1 MRVRPLLDRGSL
13 AEPCLPPL
21 EDPPL
26 PQYGPIPSGRQ
37 AGDVLPHGRGT
48 LASLGR
54 AGRGVAGGAYGGGRL
69 SRPKKMLPL
78 LGQEPREPEVQKQP
92 EAALGEADGCVDD
105 CCSGAEETLEA
116 PAETP
121 RTRQPASISE
131 TPEGGASLGPVERT
145 VVRVEGMDCA
155 SCAAT
160 VEKRVGQLPGV
171 YRAVV
176 NFAAGRLDAEHEPGL
191 ALEEI
196 EKAVRDAGYE
206 VQRAQEVE
214 RPPFWRTPRAISV
227 SASAL
232 LFAFGLALGLAGG
245 PEVASVGA
253 YLAAIVV
260 GGVPI
265 FRAALAGLRARHM
278 DMNVLMSA
286 ATIGAVGI
294 GEWAEAASVVV
305 LFAAGNALQVYA
317 IDRTR
322 GAVRTLARL
331 APDEVL
337 VRRGGYENLVG
348 AGEVAVGET
357 VIVRPGERLALDGE
371 VVEGRTT
378 VDESPVT
385 GESTPVEKGP
395 GDAVYSGS
403 LNGGGGVVVR
413 VLREASDSTLQRIA
427 RLVEEAQA
435 TKAPAEQ
442 FVDRFS
448 RLYTPI
454 VVAAAIV
461 LAVVPPLLGGEFGTW
476 FYRALALLII
486 ACPCALVISTPV
498 TVVSGIGAASR
509 RGILVKGGAALEAAG
524 RLKALAFDKTGTL
537 TEGRPVVS
545 RVVALDGHDEAGAV
559 RLAAALERRSEHP
572 LAHAI
577 LATAERYGASGIPP
591 VINFRSVAGRGAE
604 GEVEGRRYAIGSPRL
619 FAEVGISLDGAKAVL
634 EEAEREGETP
644 VVLGDK
650 NGPIAV
656 FGLADATRSEAR
668 ATLESLRSVGVN
680 ELVMLTGDAEGP
692 ARRTAEI
699 LGVGYRAQLLPE
711 QKVERVRE
719 LVAEYGSVG
728 MVGDGVNDAP
738 ALAASSVGFA
748 MGAAGT
754 DVALETA
761 DVALMQD
768 DLPKLAEAVRLS
780 RSAERIIKQNVVVSL
795 LIKGLF
801 VLLAPFGLVALWLAV
816 LADMGTSIAVTL
828 NGLRLFRRGRA

>member
-1 MRVRPLLDRGSL
+1 MR
-13 AEPCLPPL
+13 
-21 EDPPL
+21 
-26 PQYGPIPSGRQ
+26 
-37 AGDVLPHGRGT
+37 
-48 LASLGR
+48 
-54 AGRGVAGGAYGGGRL
+54 
-69 SRPKKMLPL
+69 RPKKMLPVM
-78 LGQEPREPEVQKQP
+78 GQAPPGSEASQGASP
-92 EAALGEADGCVDD
+92 EATDACCGSGEDS
-105 CCSGAEETLEA
+105 CCEGEGNLAAATPKTREA
-116 PAETP
+116 NP
-121 RTRQPASISE
+121 Q
-131 TPEGGASLGPVERT
+131 TPEGGVVLDGLERT

-160 VEKRVGQLPGV
+160 VEKRVSQLPGV
-171 YRAVV
+171 RRAVV
-176 NFAAGRLDAEHEPGL
+176 NFAAGRLDAEHDLGL
-191 ALEEI
+191 AQEEI
-196 EKAVRDAGYE
+196 AKAVRDAGYGVSKTE
-206 VQRAQEVE
+206 EAQKT
-214 RPPFWRTPRAISV
+214 PFWRTRRALSV
-227 SASAL
+227 FASAL
-232 LFAFGLALGLAGG
+232 LFALGLALGLAGA
-245 PEVASVGA
+245 PEVARVGA

-260 GGVPI
+260 GGLPI
-265 FRAALAGLRARHM
+265 FRAALAGVRARHL

-286 ATIGAVGI
+286 ATIGGAAI

-322 GAVRTLARL
+322 GAVRALAGL
-331 APDEVL
+331 APGEVL
-337 VRRGGYENLVG
+337 VQRDGAERLVG
-348 AGEVAVGET
+348 ADEVAVGET
-357 VIVRPGERLALDGE
+357 LVVRPGERLAVDGE
-371 VVEGRTT
+371 VIEGRTT

-403 LNGGGGVVVR
+403 LNGGGGLLVR
-413 VLREASDSTLQRIA
+413 ALREASDSTLQRIA

-448 RLYTPI
+448 RVYTPV
-454 VVAAAIV
+454 VVAVAVV
-461 LAVVPPLLGGEFGTW
+461 LAVVPPLLGASFGEW

-537 TEGRPVVS
+537 TEGRPVL
-545 RVVALDGHDEAGAV
+545 RRAVALDGCGEEEALG
-559 RLAAALERRSEHP
+559 LAAALERRSEHP
-572 LAHAI
+572 LAYAI
-577 LATAERYGASGIPP
+577 LAAADGRNLPRVE
-591 VINFRSVAGRGAE
+591 NFRTIAGRGAE
-604 GEVEGRRYAIGSPRL
+604 GEVGGQRYLVGSPRL
-619 FAEVGISLDGAKAVL
+619 FDERGISLDPARQTLAEV
-634 EEAEREGETP
+634 EREGETP
-644 VVLGDK
+644 VILGDEA
-650 NGPIAV
+650 GPLAV
-656 FGLADATRSEAR
+656 FGLADSPRPDARVTLEALR
-668 ATLESLRSVGVN
+668 ATGVE
-680 ELVMLTGDAEGP
+680 ELVMLTGDAEAP
-692 ARRTAEI
+692 ARRIAEE
-699 LGVGYRAQLLPE
+699 LGVGYRARLLPE
-711 QKVERVRE
+711 QKVEVVRG
-719 LVAEYGSVG
+719 LVSKHGDVG

-780 RSAERIIKQNVVVSL
+780 RAAEGIIKQNVFVSI

-801 VLLAPFGLVALWLAV
+801 VLMAPFGLVTLWMAV

-828 NGLRLFRRGRA
+828 NGLRLFDKKRA

>member
-1 MRVRPLLDRGSL
+1 M
-13 AEPCLPPL
+13 
-21 EDPPL
+21 
-26 PQYGPIPSGRQ
+26 
-37 AGDVLPHGRGT
+37 
-48 LASLGR
+48 
-54 AGRGVAGGAYGGGRL
+54 
-69 SRPKKMLPL
+69 SRPKKMLPVV
-78 LGQEPREPEVQKQP
+78 GQAPPGSAASQEAPTEEPDACCGPGEDCCE
-92 EAALGEADGCVDD
+92 GEA
-105 CCSGAEETLEA
+105 SLAAATPKTREA
-116 PAETP
+116 NP
-121 RTRQPASISE
+121 E
-131 TPEGGASLGPVERT
+131 TPEGVPLDGLERT

-160 VEKRVGQLPGV
+160 VERRVGQLPGMH
-171 YRAVV
+171 RAVV
-176 NFAAGRLDAEHEPGL
+176 NFAAGRLDAQHDPDL
-191 ALEEI
+191 SLEQI
-196 EKAVRDAGYE
+196 EKAVRDAGYGVE
-206 VQRAQEVE
+206 SAQEAE
-214 RPPFWRTPRAISV
+214 RSPFWRTPRAVSV
-227 SASAL
+227 FASAL
-232 LFAFGLALGLAGG
+232 LFVTGLGLGLAGA
-245 PEVASVGA
+245 PEVARVAA
-253 YLAAIVV
+253 YLAAIAV

-265 FRAALAGLRARHM
+265 FRAALAGLRANHM
-278 DMNVLMSA
+278 DMNVLMTA
-286 ATIGAVGI
+286 ATVGAVAI

-322 GAVRTLARL
+322 GAVRALARL
-331 APDEVL
+331 APDEVI
-337 VRRGGYENLVG
+337 VRRGGSATLVP

-357 VIVRPGERLALDGE
+357 VVVRPGERLALDAEVAEGE
-371 VVEGRTT
+371 TT
-378 VDESPVT
+378 VDETPVT

-395 GDAVYSGS
+395 GDSVYSGS
-403 LNGGGGVVVR
+403 LNGGGGILVR
-413 VLREASDSTLQRIA
+413 VLREVSDSTLQRIA

-545 RVVALDGHDEAGAV
+545 RVVALGGRDETGVLA
-559 RLAAALERRSEHP
+559 LAAALERRSEHP

-577 LATAERYGASGIPP
+577 LSAVGGAGLPQVSD
-591 VINFRSVAGRGAE
+591 FRSVAGRGAE
-604 GEVEGRRYAIGSPRL
+604 GVVNGDRYLIGSPRL
-619 FAEVGISLDGAKAVL
+619 FAERQIALDGATRALEAVG
-634 EEAEREGETP
+634 AAGETP
-644 VVLGDK
+644 VVLG
-650 NGPIAV
+650 NEEAILAV
-656 FGLADATRSEAR
+656 FGIADAVRPDAR
-668 ATLESLRSVGVN
+668 ATLESLRGAGVGK
-680 ELVMLTGDAEGP
+680 LVMLTGDAEAP
-692 ARRTAEI
+692 ARRIADE
-699 LGVGYRAQLLPE
+699 LGVDYRARLLPE
-711 QKVERVRE
+711 QKVEAVRE
-719 LVAEYGSVG
+719 LVSEHGDAG

-780 RSAERIIKQNVVVSL
+780 RAAERIIKQNVAVSI

-801 VLLAPFGLVALWLAV
+801 LLLAPFGLVALWLAV

-828 NGLRLFRRGRA
+828 NGLRLFRAKGDSRGRA

>member
-1 MRVRPLLDRGSL
+1 M
-13 AEPCLPPL
+13 
-21 EDPPL
+21 
-26 PQYGPIPSGRQ
+26 
-37 AGDVLPHGRGT
+37 
-48 LASLGR
+48 
-54 AGRGVAGGAYGGGRL
+54 
-69 SRPKKMLPL
+69 
-78 LGQEPREPEVQKQP
+78 
-92 EAALGEADGCVDD
+92 
-105 CCSGAEETLEA
+105 
-116 PAETP
+116 
-121 RTRQPASISE
+121 
-131 TPEGGASLGPVERT
+131 
-145 VVRVEGMDCA
+145 RVEGMDCA

-171 YRAVV
+171 HRAVV
-176 NFAAGRLDAEHEPGL
+176 NFAAGRLDAEHDPGL
-191 ALEEI
+191 AVEEI
-196 EKAVRDAGYE
+196 EKAVRDAGYG
-206 VQRAQEVE
+206 VQGAQEVE

-227 SASAL
+227 FASAL
-232 LFAFGLALGLAGG
+232 LFLLGLVLGLAGVS
-245 PEVASVGA
+245 EVASVAA

-265 FRAALAGLRARHM
+265 FRAALAGLHARHM

-286 ATIGAVGI
+286 ATVGAVGI

-322 GAVRTLARL
+322 EAVRALARL

-337 VRRGGYENLVG
+337 VRRGGSERLVG
-348 AGEVAVGET
+348 AGEVGVGET

-395 GDAVYSGS
+395 GDPVYSGS
-403 LNGGGGVVVR
+403 LNGGGGVLVR

-454 VVAAAIV
+454 VVAVAIV

-509 RGILVKGGAALEAAG
+509 RGILIKGGAALEAAG

-545 RVVALDGHDEAGAV
+545 RVVPLDGRDEAEV
-559 RLAAALERRSEHP
+559 LRLAAALERRSEHP

-577 LATAERYGASGIPP
+577 LTAADGADLPP
-591 VINFRSVAGRGAE
+591 VADFRSIAGRGAE
-604 GEVEGRRYAIGSPRL
+604 GEVDGNGYLIGSSRL
-619 FAEVGISLDGAKAVL
+619 FTERGIDLDGAM
-634 EEAEREGETP
+634 EALDVVERAGETP
-644 VVLGDK
+644 VILGSEEVVLAVLG
-650 NGPIAV
+650 I
-656 FGLADATRSEAR
+656 ADAVRPDARTTLDALREAG
-668 ATLESLRSVGVN
+668 VG
-680 ELVMLTGDAEGP
+680 ELVMLTGDAEAP
-692 ARRTAEI
+692 ARRIAEE
-699 LGVGYRAQLLPE
+699 LGVSYRARLLPE
-711 QKVERVRE
+711 QKVEAVRD
-719 LVAEYGSVG
+719 LVSEHGDVG

-780 RSAERIIKQNVVVSL
+780 RSAEGIIKQNVAVSI

-828 NGLRLFRRGRA
+828 NGLRLFRARGGGRVRDRRLSRLRVLRCAGPEGPRRD

>member
-1 MRVRPLLDRGSL
+1 V
-13 AEPCLPPL
+13 
-21 EDPPL
+21 
-26 PQYGPIPSGRQ
+26 
-37 AGDVLPHGRGT
+37 
-48 LASLGR
+48 
-54 AGRGVAGGAYGGGRL
+54 
-69 SRPKKMLPL
+69 SRPKKMLPVMSQAPP
-78 LGQEPREPEVQKQP
+78 GSEASQGVPP
-92 EAALGEADGCVDD
+92 EATDACCGSGEDS
-105 CCSGAEETLEA
+105 CCEGEGSLAAATPKTREA
-116 PAETP
+116 NP
-121 RTRQPASISE
+121 Q
-131 TPEGGASLGPVERT
+131 TPEGGVVLDGLKRT
-145 VVRVEGMDCA
+145 VVRVDGMDCA

-171 YRAVV
+171 RRAVV
-176 NFAAGRLDAEHEPGL
+176 NFAAGRLDAEHDPGL

-196 EKAVRDAGYE
+196 EKAVRDAGYGVSKSE
-206 VQRAQEVE
+206 EAQGT
-214 RPPFWRTPRAISV
+214 PFWRTWRALSV
-227 SASAL
+227 FASAL
-232 LFAFGLALGLAGG
+232 LFALGLALGLAGA
-245 PEVASVGA
+245 PEVARVGA

-260 GGVPI
+260 GGLPI
-265 FRAALAGLRARHM
+265 FRAALAGVRARHL

-286 ATIGAVGI
+286 ATIGGAAI

-322 GAVRTLARL
+322 GAVRALAGL
-331 APDEVL
+331 APGEVL
-337 VRRGGYENLVG
+337 VQRDGAERLVG
-348 AGEVAVGET
+348 ADEVAVGET
-357 VIVRPGERLALDGE
+357 LVVRPGERLAVDGE
-371 VVEGRTT
+371 VIEGRTT

-403 LNGGGGVVVR
+403 LNGGGGLLVR
-413 VLREASDSTLQRIA
+413 ALREASDSTLQRIA

-448 RLYTPI
+448 RVYTPV
-454 VVAAAIV
+454 VVAVAVV
-461 LAVVPPLLGGEFGTW
+461 LVVVPPLLGAPFGEW

-537 TEGRPVVS
+537 TEARPVL
-545 RVVALDGHDEAGAV
+545 RRAVALDGCGEEEALG
-559 RLAAALERRSEHP
+559 LAAALERRSEHP
-572 LAHAI
+572 LAYAI
-577 LATAERYGASGIPP
+577 LAAADGRNLPRVE
-591 VINFRSVAGRGAE
+591 NFRTIAGRGAE
-604 GEVEGRRYAIGSPRL
+604 GEVGGQRCLVGSPRL
-619 FAEVGISLDGAKAVL
+619 FDERGISLDPARETLAEV
-634 EEAEREGETP
+634 EREGETP
-644 VVLGDK
+644 VILGDEA
-650 NGPIAV
+650 GPLAV
-656 FGLADATRSEAR
+656 FGLADSPRPDAR
-668 ATLESLRSVGVN
+668 VTLEALRAAGVE
-680 ELVMLTGDAEGP
+680 ELVMLTGDAEAP
-692 ARRTAEI
+692 ARRIAEE
-699 LGVGYRAQLLPE
+699 LGVGYRARLLPE
-711 QKVERVRE
+711 QKVEVVRG
-719 LVAEYGSVG
+719 LVSKHGDVG

-780 RSAERIIKQNVVVSL
+780 RAAEGIIKQNVFVSI

-801 VLLAPFGLVALWLAV
+801 VLMAPFGLVTLWMAV

-828 NGLRLFRRGRA
+828 NGLRLFDKKRA

>member
-1 MRVRPLLDRGSL
+1 M
-13 AEPCLPPL
+13 
-21 EDPPL
+21 
-26 PQYGPIPSGRQ
+26 
-37 AGDVLPHGRGT
+37 
-48 LASLGR
+48 
-54 AGRGVAGGAYGGGRL
+54 
-69 SRPKKMLPL
+69 SRPKKMLPVV
-78 LGQEPREPEVQKQP
+78 GQAPPGSAAPQEAPTEEPDACCAPGEDCCE
-92 EAALGEADGCVDD
+92 GEAGL
-105 CCSGAEETLEA
+105 AAATPKTREA
-116 PAETP
+116 NP
-121 RTRQPASISE
+121 E
-131 TPEGGASLGPVERT
+131 TPEGVPLDGLERT

-160 VEKRVGQLPGV
+160 VERRVGQLPGMH
-171 YRAVV
+171 RAVV
-176 NFAAGRLDAEHEPGL
+176 NFAAGRLDAQHDPGL
-191 ALEEI
+191 SLEQI
-196 EKAVRDAGYE
+196 EKAVRDAGYGVE
-206 VQRAQEVE
+206 SAQEAE
-214 RPPFWRTPRAISV
+214 RSPFWRTPRAVSV
-227 SASAL
+227 FASAL
-232 LFAFGLALGLAGG
+232 LFVTGLALGLAGA
-245 PEVASVGA
+245 PEVASVAA
-253 YLAAIVV
+253 YLAAIAV

-265 FRAALAGLRARHM
+265 FRAALAGLRAKHM
-278 DMNVLMSA
+278 DMNVLMTA
-286 ATIGAVGI
+286 ATVGAVAI

-322 GAVRTLARL
+322 GAVRALARL

-337 VRRGGYENLVG
+337 VRRGGSETLVP

-357 VIVRPGERLALDGE
+357 VVVRPGERLALDAEVAEGE
-371 VVEGRTT
+371 TT

-395 GDAVYSGS
+395 GDSVYSGS
-403 LNGGGGVVVR
+403 LNGGGGILVR
-413 VLREASDSTLQRIA
+413 VLREVSDSTLQRIA

-537 TEGRPVVS
+537 TEGRPVLS
-545 RVVALDGHDEAGAV
+545 RVVALGGRDETGVLA
-559 RLAAALERRSEHP
+559 LAAALERRSEHP

-577 LATAERYGASGIPP
+577 LSAVGGAGLPQVSD
-591 VINFRSVAGRGAE
+591 FRSIAGRGAE
-604 GEVEGRRYAIGSPRL
+604 GVVNGDRYLIGSSRL
-619 FAEVGISLDGAKAVL
+619 FAERQIALDGATRALEAVG
-634 EEAEREGETP
+634 AAGETP
-644 VVLGDK
+644 VVLG
-650 NGPIAV
+650 NEEAILAV
-656 FGLADATRSEAR
+656 FGVADAVRPDAR
-668 ATLESLRSVGVN
+668 ATLESLRGAGVGK
-680 ELVMLTGDAEGP
+680 LVMLTGDAEAP
-692 ARRTAEI
+692 ARRIAEE
-699 LGVGYRAQLLPE
+699 LGVAYRSGLLPE
-711 QKVERVRE
+711 QKVEAVRE
-719 LVAEYGSVG
+719 LVSEHGDAG

-738 ALAASSVGFA
+738 ALAASTVGFA

-780 RSAERIIKQNVVVSL
+780 RTAERIIKQNVAVSIA
-795 LIKGLF
+795 IKGLF

-828 NGLRLFRRGRA
+828 NGLRLFRAKGDSRGRA

>member
-1 MRVRPLLDRGSL
+1 M
-13 AEPCLPPL
+13 
-21 EDPPL
+21 
-26 PQYGPIPSGRQ
+26 
-37 AGDVLPHGRGT
+37 
-48 LASLGR
+48 
-54 AGRGVAGGAYGGGRL
+54 
-69 SRPKKMLPL
+69 SRPKKMLPVV
-78 LGQEPREPEVQKQP
+78 GQASPR
-92 EAALGEADGCVDD
+92 
-105 CCSGAEETLEA
+105 SEA
-116 PAETP
+116 PQKAPTDEPDPCCEAGAGLVAATPKTREANPETP
-121 RTRQPASISE
+121 A
-131 TPEGGASLGPVERT
+131 GGALDGLEKT

-160 VEKRVGQLPGV
+160 VEKRVTQLPGMH
-171 YRAVV
+171 RAVV
-176 NFAAGRLDAEHEPGL
+176 NFAAGRLDAEHDPGL
-191 ALEEI
+191 ALAEI
-196 EKAVRDAGYE
+196 EKAVRDAGYGVE
-206 VQRAQEVE
+206 SVQEVE
-214 RPPFWRTPRAISV
+214 TPPFWRTPRAVSV
-227 SASAL
+227 FASAL
-232 LFAFGLALGLAGG
+232 LFVLGLALSLAVA
-245 PEVASVGA
+245 PEVASVAA
-253 YLAAIVV
+253 YLSAIAV

-278 DMNVLMSA
+278 DMNVLMSV
-286 ATIGAVGI
+286 ATIGAVAI

-322 GAVRTLARL
+322 GAVRALARL

-337 VRRGGYENLVG
+337 VRRGDSERLVS
-348 AGEVAVGET
+348 ADEVAVGET
-357 VIVRPGERLALDGE
+357 VVVRPGERLALDGE
-371 VVEGRTT
+371 VAEGETT

-385 GESTPVEKGP
+385 GESTPAEKGP
-395 GDAVYSGS
+395 GDPLYSGS
-403 LNGGGGVVVR
+403 LNGGGGVLVR
-413 VLREASDSTLQRIA
+413 VLRKASDSTLQRIA

-454 VVAAAIV
+454 VVATAVV
-461 LAVVPPLLGGEFGTW
+461 LAVVPPLLGGEFGDW

-545 RVVALDGHDEAGAV
+545 RVIALEGRDDTEVLA
-559 RLAAALERRSEHP
+559 LAAALERRSEHP

-577 LATAERYGASGIPP
+577 LTAADGAGLPT
-591 VINFRSVAGRGAE
+591 VAGFRSVAGRGAE
-604 GEVEGRRYAIGSPRL
+604 GEVDGNRYLIGSPRL
-619 FAEVGISLDGAKAVL
+619 FAERGVALDGATEALEAV
-634 EEAEREGETP
+634 ERAGETP
-644 VVLGDK
+644 VVLGSEEV
-650 NGPIAV
+650 ILAV
-656 FGLADATRSEAR
+656 FGIADAVRPDAR
-668 ATLESLRSVGVN
+668 TTLESLREAGVG
-680 ELVMLTGDAEGP
+680 ELVMLTGDAEAP
-692 ARRTAEI
+692 ARKIAEE
-699 LGVGYRAQLLPE
+699 LGVSYRARLLPE
-711 QKVERVRE
+711 QKVEAVRE
-719 LVAEYGSVG
+719 LTSEHRDVG

-780 RSAERIIKQNVVVSL
+780 RSAEGIIKQNVAVSI

-828 NGLRLFRRGRA
+828 NGLRLFRRGGRT

>member
-1 MRVRPLLDRGSL
+1 
-13 AEPCLPPL
+13 
-21 EDPPL
+21 
-26 PQYGPIPSGRQ
+26 
-37 AGDVLPHGRGT
+37 
-48 LASLGR
+48 
-54 AGRGVAGGAYGGGRL
+54 
-69 SRPKKMLPL
+69 
-78 LGQEPREPEVQKQP
+78 
-92 EAALGEADGCVDD
+92 
-105 CCSGAEETLEA
+105 
-116 PAETP
+116 
-121 RTRQPASISE
+121 
-131 TPEGGASLGPVERT
+131 
-145 VVRVEGMDCA
+145 VRVEGMDCA

-160 VEKRVGQLPGV
+160 VEKRAAALPGMR
-171 YRAVV
+171 RAVV
-176 NFAAGRLDAEHEPGL
+176 NFATGRLDAEHDPGL
-191 ALEEI
+191 SVEDI
-196 EKAVRDAGYE
+196 EKAVRDAGYGVGRTE
-206 VQRAQEVE
+206 EVE
-214 RPPFWRTPRAISV
+214 RTPFWHTPRAIAV
-227 SASAL
+227 YASAL
-232 LFAFGLALGLAGG
+232 LFALGLALGFLGA
-245 PEVASVGA
+245 PDAARVGA
-253 YLAAIVV
+253 YATAIVV
-260 GGVPI
+260 GGLPI
-265 FRAALAGLRARHM
+265 FRAALAGVRTKHL

-286 ATIGAVGI
+286 ATVGAVGL

-322 GAVRTLARL
+322 GAVRALVRL

-337 VRRGGYENLVG
+337 VRRGT
-348 AGEVAVGET
+348 GEVVVPADEVGVGET
-357 VIVRPGERLALDGE
+357 MIVRPGERLAVDGE
-371 VVEGRTT
+371 VVEGASA
-378 VDESPVT
+378 VDEAPVT
-385 GESTPVEKGP
+385 GESVPVEKGS
-395 GDAVYSGS
+395 GDAVYSGT
-403 LNGGGGVVVR
+403 LNGSGGLLVR
-413 VLREASDSTLQRIA
+413 ATKRAGDSTLQRIV

-435 TKAPAEQ
+435 KKAPAEQ

-448 RLYTPI
+448 RVYTPL
-454 VVAAAIV
+454 VVAVAVA
-461 LAVVPPLLGGEFGTW
+461 LAVVPPLLGGPLGEW

-509 RGILVKGGAALEAAG
+509 RGILVKGGATLEAAG

-719 LVAEYGSVG
+719 LVAEYGSAG
-728 MVGDGVNDAP
+728 MVGDGMNDAP

>member
-1 MRVRPLLDRGSL
+1 MRVRPLLDRRAL
-13 AEPCLPPL
+13 AEPRLPPL

-26 PQYGPIPSGRQ
+26 PRYGPIPSGRQ

-48 LASLGR
+48 LAPLGR
-54 AGRGVAGGAYGGGRL
+54 AGSGGAGGAHGGGSL
-69 SRPKKMLPL
+69 SGPKKMLPR

-92 EAALGEADGCVDD
+92 EAAFGEADDGCVDD

-116 PAETP
+116 PAATP
-121 RTRQPASISE
+121 RSREVASISE
-131 TPEGGASLGPVERT
+131 TPEGRASLGHLERT

-171 YRAVV
+171 HRAVV
-176 NFAAGRLDAEHEPGL
+176 TFAAGRLDAEHEPGL

-196 EKAVRDAGYE
+196 ERAVRDAGYGVE
-206 VQRAQEVE
+206 RAQEVE

-227 SASAL
+227 LASAL
-232 LFAFGLALGLAGG
+232 LLVLGLALSVAGAS
-245 PEVASVGA
+245 EVASVGT

-265 FRAALAGLRARHM
+265 FRAALAGLRTRHM

-294 GEWAEAASVVV
+294 GEWAEAAFVVV

-322 GAVRTLARL
+322 GAVRALARL

-337 VRRGGYENLVG
+337 VRRGGSETLVP
-348 AGEVAVGET
+348 AGDVAVGET
-357 VIVRPGERLALDGE
+357 VVVRPGERLALDAEVAEGE
-371 VVEGRTT
+371 TT

-395 GDAVYSGS
+395 GDSVYSGS
-403 LNGGGGVVVR
+403 LNGGGGILVR
-413 VLREASDSTLQRIA
+413 VLREVSDSTLQRIA

-454 VVAAAIV
+454 VVAVAIV

-537 TEGRPVVS
+537 TEGRPVLS
-545 RVVALDGHDEAGAV
+545 RTVALNGKGEAEV
-559 RLAAALERRSEHP
+559 LTLAASLERRSEHP

-577 LATAERYGASGIPP
+577 LTAADGATLAP
-591 VINFRSVAGRGAE
+591 VSAFRSVAGRGAE
-604 GEVEGRRYAIGSPRL
+604 GEVDGERYLIGSPRL
-619 FAEVGISLDGAKAVL
+619 FAERGIALRGGVDEAL
-634 EEAEREGETP
+634 EVIGRAGETP
-644 VVLGDK
+644 VILGGSD
-650 NGPIAV
+650 GPLAV
-656 FGLADATRSEAR
+656 FGLAD
-668 ATLESLRSVGVN
+668 SLRADAKATVGALRESGVE
-680 ELVMLTGDAEGP
+680 ELVMLTGDAEAP
-692 ARRTAEI
+692 ARR
-699 LGVGYRAQLLPE
+699 
-711 QKVERVRE
+711 
-719 LVAEYGSVG
+719 VAEE
-728 MVGDGVNDAP
+728 
-738 ALAASSVGFA
+738 L
-748 MGAAGT
+748 
-754 DVALETA
+754 
-761 DVALMQD
+761 
-768 DLPKLAEAVRLS
+768 
-780 RSAERIIKQNVVVSL
+780 
-795 LIKGLF
+795 
-801 VLLAPFGLVALWLAV
+801 
-816 LADMGTSIAVTL
+816 
-828 NGLRLFRRGRA
+828 